1 MLDWAY
7 VILISGSAW
16 KLFVSTFPAPKLYYG
31 KICLGQ
37 ISCCRHIH
45 TDRCN
50 RRLYGICYY
59 NTSVMNHRIE
69 SFKTGMEENTM
80 IAKLVTDLIGD
91 TVRNLKT
98 DFALLSL
105 ERYLRSSNKD
115 TLKIM
120 TRRCLSGLRSQSLWT
135 A

>member
-1 MLDWAY
+1 MNKDTWDKLGILATFVQIV
-7 VILISGSAW
+7 VIGGFTVL
-16 KLFVSTFPAPKLYYG
+16 VS
-31 KICLGQ
+31 
-37 ISCCRHIH
+37 
-45 TDRCN
+45 
-50 RRLYGICYY
+50 Y
-59 NTSVMNHRIE
+59 NTSVMNNKID

-80 IAKLVTDLIGD
+80 IAKLVTDLTGD

-120 TRRCLSGLRSQSLWT
+120 TRRCLSGLRSRSLWT
-135 A
+135 ASSIQRRIAATI